1 MLIPLTRETFEQM
14 IPAIAT
20 GPQYSYVWGRW
31 RDFLRRLLISLVIVV
46 TLWIIGLLMGK
57 TGESLKLLLYFIG
70 GLYWF
75 WSPVYIASVRNNTY
89 RRYPYAGFW
98 RGKVLDVFITEELIN
113 EEQRAN
119 KFGELEIIENRER
132 RINVEVGDR
141 EGFRATI
148 QAPIK
153 RSYKPIARGQVAEML
168 ILSKQPELERIDKI
182 TDIYLPQFDLWVGD
196 YPFLRRDYFKVISSE
211 LGGNPNRAR
220 PSRPPNAQVRKRLR

>member
-20 GPQYSYVWGRW
+20 GPQYSYIWGRW

-46 TLWIIGLLMGK
+46 ALWIIGLLMGK

-132 RINVEVGDR
+132 RINVQVGDR

-148 QAPIK
+148 QVPIK
-153 RSYKPIARGQVAEML
+153 RSYKPIARGQIAEML

-211 LGGNPNRAR
+211 LGGNPNRDR

>member
-46 TLWIIGLLMGK
+46 ALWIIGLLMGK

-89 RRYPYAGFW
+89 RRFPYAGFW
-98 RGKVLDVFITEELIN
+98 RGKVLDVYITEELLN
-113 EEQRAN
+113 EEQRAD

-153 RSYKPIARGQVAEML
+153 RRYKQIAKGQIAEML

-211 LGGNPNRAR
+211 LGGNPNRDR

>member
-46 TLWIIGLLMGK
+46 ALWIIGLLMGK

-89 RRYPYAGFW
+89 RRFPYAGFW
-98 RGKVLDVFITEELIN
+98 RGKVLDVYITEELLN
-113 EEQRAN
+113 EEQRAD

-153 RSYKPIARGQVAEML
+153 RRYKPIAKGQIAEML

-211 LGGNPNRAR
+211 LGGNPNSDR

>member
-14 IPAIAT
+14 IPVIAT
-20 GPQYSYVWGRW
+20 GPQYSYVWGKW

-75 WSPVYIASVRNNTY
+75 WSPVYVASVRNNTY

-141 EGFRATI
+141 EGFRVTI

-196 YPFLRRDYFKVISSE
+196 YPFLRRDYFRVISSE
-211 LGGNPNRAR
+211 LGGNPNRDR